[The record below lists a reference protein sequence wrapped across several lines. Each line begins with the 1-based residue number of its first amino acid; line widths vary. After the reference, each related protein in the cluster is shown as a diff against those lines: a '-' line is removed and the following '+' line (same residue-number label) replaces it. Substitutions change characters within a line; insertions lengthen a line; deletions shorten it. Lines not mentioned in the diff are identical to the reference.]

1 MSHFW
6 RKFSAFTCG
15 NVAFLAQLAQLLAEI
30 GAFLAQL
37 AHLLAE
43 NVAFL
48 AQLAQLLAEIGAITC
63 GNWRIYLRK
72 LSHFLRKFGAFFA
85 QVWRNWRI
93 YLRKMSHFWRNW
105 RNYLRKLAQLA
116 HLLAENVAFLAPI
129 ATRKCAKLAAIGA
142 ISAKNEN

>member
-1 MSHFW
+1 MSQVW
-6 RKFSAFTCG
+6 R
-15 NVAFLAQLAQLLAEI
+15 
-30 GAFLAQL
+30 
-37 AHLLAE
+37 
-43 NVAFL
+43 
-48 AQLAQLLAEIGAITC
+48 
-63 GNWRIYLRK
+63 NWRIYLRQCRIFGAN
-72 LSHFLRKFGAFFA
+72 LAHLLAAMSHFWRNWRNYLRKLAHF
-85 QVWRNWRI
+85 WRNWRI